1 MADDAPASSKVATD
15 GVRPNSHVKAVVG
28 QGGPKPWHRV
38 RKILLVLAVVAVVQ
52 FVVIVWLAVE
62 LAKAPASDANNQTVE
77 SSEAPQVTSTE
88 TPTFKEEVIVQG
100 RQNVWDVVQL
110 PGKQL
115 LFTERSGSLNLYDN
129 GKVKQVAAI
138 SDVAVRGEGG
148 LMGMALDPQFGQ
160 NRYLYL
166 CFNSTADDIRVTR
179 WKVAND
185 LSSLSE
191 RSDIITGLPANPSGR
206 HSGCRLAFGPD
217 GYLWTGTGDSAQG
230 TQPQQPDSLGGKI
243 LRTDR
248 NGKAVSG
255 NQGGNF
261 DARVYSYGHRNTQGI
276 AFFDKARNG
285 LIGVSAEHGSTVDDE
300 LNPLTKGNFGWAP
313 PAGYDEDGV
322 AMTDTERFPDAIK
335 AIWSSGKPTQAP
347 SGIAIISGTKWKGW
361 DGAVAMAMLKDR
373 HLKVL
378 RLSDD
383 NKVAKEE
390 KALED
395 AYGRLRMAYQAPD
408 GNLYVTTDNKSNDKI
423 IRLTPN

>member
-1 MADDAPASSKVATD
+1 MSNDQPVDHTPEAKPQHRLRKLLI
-15 GVRPNSHVKAVVG
+15 VVG
-28 QGGPKPWHRV
+28 V
-38 RKILLVLAVVAVVQ
+38 IIVVQ
-52 FVVIVWLAVE
+52 FLIIAWLAVK
-62 LAKAPASDANNQTVE
+62 LAQAPAYDKHDSTSDTDNANGV
-77 SSEAPQVTSTE
+77 VSTE
-88 TPTFKEEVIVQG
+88 TPKFKEEVIVQG
-100 RQNVWDVVQL
+100 RQNVWDVVQV

-129 GKVKQVAAI
+129 GKIKQVAAI
-138 SDVAVRGEGG
+138 SDVAVGGEGG
-148 LMGMALDPQFGQ
+148 LMGMALDPQFEQ

-185 LSSLSE
+185 LSSLSD
-191 RSDIITGLPANPSGR
+191 RNDIVTGMPANPSGR

-230 TQPQQPDSLGGKI
+230 TQPQQPNNLGGKI

-248 NGKAVSG
+248 NGKAAPG
-255 NQGGNF
+255 NLGNGF

-276 AFFDKARNG
+276 AFFSKARNG
-285 LIGVSAEHGSTVDDE
+285 LVGVSAEHGSSVDDE

-322 AMTDTERFPDAIK
+322 AMTDTDRFPDAVR
-335 AIWSSGKPTQAP
+335 AIWSSGTPTQAP
-347 SGIAIISGTKWKGW
+347 SGITIISGAQWKGW
-361 DGAVAMAMLKDR
+361 DGAVAMALLRDR
-373 HLKVL
+373 HLKIL

-390 KALED
+390 KVLEGT
-395 AYGRLRMAYQAPD
+395 YGRLRMVYQAPD

-423 IRLTPN
+423 IRVTPQ